1 MTPALFN
8 ALAKRYAYEQ
18 RVEDHRAGVI
28 SSLFANSCRDPKR
41 RPQPFMPKDF
51 FPSLEEPKKDQEK
64 PRQTAAEQI
73 ATAAAITKLLGGTD
87 LRKKKRKRADKRS

>member
-1 MTPALFN
+1 MIPAMFN
-8 ALAKRYAYEQ
+8 ALVKRYVEEQ
-18 RVEDHRAGVI
+18 KVEDYRAGVVA
-28 SSLFANSCRDPKR
+28 SLVANSCRDPKK

-51 FPSLEEPKKDQEK
+51 FPSLEAKIEKEK